1 MTPKVRPRFEL
12 LDVLRGVAII
22 GVIFYHFAFD
32 LRLLEFIS
40 TDVTVQMEWRLF
52 ARILSGAFLFL
63 AGVNLVLAHGE
74 GVRWRPF
81 WRRFAVL
88 VVASIAIT
96 AATYFAYPDMFVYFG
111 ILHAIAL
118 FSLFAIP
125 FLRLPIWIVL
135 AVAVAIF
142 VAPFFFSHSL
152 FNERLYSVIGFWVVP
167 PLTGDLVPLFPSFAL
182 TLFGVFAMRF
192 ALAAGMD
199 CWMCLIKAESRVTKA
214 LAWAGRWSLIIY
226 LVHQP
231 ILLGVLYPIAQVVQ
245 PAAMSQE
252 EQFFGA
258 CFGSC
263 VDTSGDA
270 THCRAYC
277 QCSLEQ
283 VAEGNHWEIINAPM
297 STPDQRAIVGSIS
310 SLCAA
315 MTR

>member
-1 MTPKVRPRFEL
+1 MLRKRLVS

-40 TDVTVQMEWRLF
+40 TDVTVQTEWRLF
-52 ARILSGAFLFL
+52 ARILSGSFLFL
-63 AGVNLVLAHGE
+63 AGVNLVLAHRTGM
-74 GVRWRPF
+74 RWGPF
-81 WRRFAVL
+81 LRRFGVL
-88 VVASIAIT
+88 VLAATGIS
-96 AATYFAYPDMFVYFG
+96 AATYFAFPDMWVYFG

-118 FSLFAIP
+118 FSLMAVP
-125 FLRLPIWIVL
+125 FLRMPLWLVL
-135 AVAVAIF
+135 AAGIAVFA
-142 VAPFFFSHSL
+142 APFFFSAPL
-152 FNERLYSVIGFWVVP
+152 FNDKLFSIIGFWVVP
-167 PLTGDLVPLFPSFAL
+167 PLTGDLVPFFPSFAL

-192 ALAAGMD
+192 ALCAGMD
-199 CWMCLIKAESRVTKA
+199 GWLARFRADGRLSKV

-231 ILLGVLYPIAQVVQ
+231 ILLGILYPVAMVVQ
-245 PAAMSQE
+245 PQAMGQA

-263 VDTSGDA
+263 LDVRGDA
-270 THCRAYC
+270 TQCRAYC

-283 VAEGNHWEIINAPM
+283 VEGGDHWEIVNAPM
-297 STPDQRAIVGSIS
+297 STPDQRAVIGSIS

-315 MTR
+315 MTE